1 MRYKVSC
8 DTKQMVDPE
17 LELSHLV
24 PESLFFIIA
33 LFPVPS
39 LKHSTCLYRIVA
51 PDRKSV
57 V

>member
-51 PDRKSV
+51 PYLNT
-57 V
+57 